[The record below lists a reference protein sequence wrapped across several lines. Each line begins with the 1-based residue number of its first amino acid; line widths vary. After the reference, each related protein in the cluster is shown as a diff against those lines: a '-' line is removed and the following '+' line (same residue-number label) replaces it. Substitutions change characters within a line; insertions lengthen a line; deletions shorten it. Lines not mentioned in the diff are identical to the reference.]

1 MTQVIIQNKKGLGVV
16 RESNDYQYTRDAHL
30 HQNTAGDTAYIFCSH
45 INVTTTG
52 KYESTERV
60 FMQCLFTIFVGDY
73 YVHWCGTLQ
82 HVLHESFVSTYHIFC
97 TGNPMFCHAQL
108 TCKVRNVFL

>member
-16 RESNDYQYTRDAHL
+16 RESNDHQYTRDAHL

-52 KYESTERV
+52 KYDSTERV
-60 FMQCLFTIFVGDY
+60 FMQCFLLSLLETTTYIGVALFNTSCMKALS
-73 YVHWCGTLQ
+73 VHITSSVQAIPCSAMHNL
-82 HVLHESFVSTYHIFC
+82 L
-97 TGNPMFCHAQL
+97 
-108 TCKVRNVFL
+108 VR